1 MRDESLFFELI
12 KEGKHDAL
20 KKLIEANPQL
30 VEARYE
36 GYLSPC
42 LLALYNNEPEI
53 ARWLFEQRIPI
64 DIFSAAAIAPAP
76 VLVELLAA
84 QPELV
89 NAFAQ
94 DGFQPLGLAAF
105 FGNLEAISILLDR
118 GAQVNQPSR
127 NEMKVMPLHS
137 AVANRHLE
145 IARLLIARG
154 ALVNAT
160 QAGDFTP
167 LHAAAQNGQLDM
179 VLLLLENGA
188 QTGAVNKAGE
198 TPLQLALSHGHK
210 EVATALQTQK
220 PPS

>member
-1 MRDESLFFELI
+1 MSDAEQFFNAI
-12 KEGKHDAL
+12 KEGKRDDLERLVAV
-20 KKLIEANPQL
+20 NPQL
-30 VEARYE
+30 LEARYE

-42 LLALYNNEPEI
+42 LLALYYNEPEL
-53 ARWLFEQRIPI
+53 ASWLFEQGIPL

-76 VLVELLAA
+76 VLEEILDNHPDLL
-84 QPELV
+84 
-89 NAFAQ
+89 NAFAK

-105 FGNLEAISILLDR
+105 FGNLEAVGILLER
-118 GAQVNQPSR
+118 GAQVNQPSQNAMR
-127 NEMKVMPLHS
+127 VMPLHS

-160 QAGDFTP
+160 QANDFTP
-167 LHAAAQNGQLDM
+167 LHAAAQNGQLGM

-188 QTGAVNKAGE
+188 QTGAVTGEGE
-198 TPLQLALSHGHK
+198 TPLKLALIHGHQ
-210 EVATALQTQK
+210 EVAAVLQTQ